1 MVHYRTILESLMTV
15 LSVANFKL
23 ESPYYKQG
31 DTVVYEGATDEQV
44 RWGSNTDPRG
54 ILVQGESYVIR
65 DVDVRSW
72 HTKLTLYGINGR
84 FNSVH
89 FKTNGN
95 ENVQED

>member
-1 MVHYRTILESLMTV
+1 MVHYRTILESLTTV

-54 ILVQGESYVIR
+54 ILVQGESLSLI
-65 DVDVRSW
+65 
-72 HTKLTLYGINGR
+72 HI
-84 FNSVH
+84 
-89 FKTNGN
+89 
-95 ENVQED
+95 